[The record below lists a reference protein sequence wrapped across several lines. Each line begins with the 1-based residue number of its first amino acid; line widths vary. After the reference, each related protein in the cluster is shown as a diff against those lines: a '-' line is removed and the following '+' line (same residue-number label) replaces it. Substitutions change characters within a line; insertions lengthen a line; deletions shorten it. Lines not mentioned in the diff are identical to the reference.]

1 MDATQRPLVVPPRIG
16 LYAEEKGLFRLMQ
29 IMLEG
34 LMIHRPD
41 DPIGFLIELLLLDN
55 DDIPRIL
62 LLGPPA
68 SGKTTLAMW
77 LSKHLSAPWLSQET
91 LLDSDWSSL
100 TASVREFQARKE
112 EIPEDLWADL
122 LEERLQ
128 LPDCLHNGWILEGF
142 PETREQARSLQA
154 AGIIPRHVVVLYA
167 PDIVLLERNLGKRVD
182 PMTGEVYHTTFDWP
196 PDKALQA
203 RLVPAEG
210 SSETATAQR
219 LLAYHRNYY
228 GTLLSFGAKMKLIN
242 ADQPCADVLAQVL
255 SHIEAPPASPA
266 AFSLRI
272 LLCGPPG
279 AGKSLQAALL
289 AQKYGIVNVCCGQL
303 IKEEVA
309 DGSKLGELMKP
320 YLENGWPVADNMV
333 LKLLSQRLS
342 QWECHVRGWV
352 LHGFPRDED
361 QARAMLH
368 ADIRPN
374 RVFFLSISADTAVQ
388 RLSYRRVDPVT
399 GERFHLLLRPASHK
413 EVHERLRQHPRDAE
427 EAVQLDVDRHQRLS
441 GGLEAFFQGS
451 IPTAVLNADQDPQTV
466 FEYIESYLVRPPP
479 LNPPGTLF
487 QSMGRET

>member
-91 LLDSDWSSL
+91 LLDSDWSTL
-100 TASVREFQARKE
+100 MASVREFQARKE

-154 AGIIPRHVVVLYA
+154 AGIIPRHV
-167 PDIVLLERNLGKRVD
+167 DIVLLERNLGKRVD

-399 GERFHLLLRPASHK
+399 GERFHLVLRPASHK